1 MKRQNQLNIK
11 RGLLSKLVLL
21 VALFLGSSNAW
32 GQDTPVTES
41 FEYATDGENP
51 IAINSGNMSLTNEWC
66 VVGSGGIGSNY
77 LYKLRL
83 NTISSNSR
91 TGNNSI
97 FATANTDNWIVCP
110 VQISGTLSFYAKRY
124 DSSGYIKVGIAT
136 KTNDEFTITNE
147 SFSYT
152 EIGSSDYTGK
162 FGEISVNLGNSPV
175 YVAFFVYNG
184 YMDDVT
190 YTPYVDESDT
200 PQPTVFSSS
209 VTAYNSVNLS
219 WTAGGEET
227 EWQIKY
233 NEGSDFTPAEAGTLI
248 DHDAITTNPYT
259 LSGLSG
265 NTTYYAYI
273 RAYVDAETQSE
284 WTGPLSFTTYE
295 QYPTPTNFA
304 ISSHDASTATFTWN
318 NGLGTTP
325 TSWELKYSTDANFNP
340 DSEGTQ
346 QSVGENP
353 PYTLENLT
361 ENVTYFAYLR
371 AYYSADDKYSNWTEK
386 LMFVPTTADF
396 VLDENN
402 VTSISTISSKKV
414 LLKYRPSNGW
424 NTMCMPFPPNSYMT
438 TIFGSGYKA
447 YALKSYSSGILTF
460 EKASYIGASTPYVVY
475 SESVPDN
482 PNGVVLT
489 GVTIYSGGLSP
500 SSTTKGGATLQGTF
514 ASKYFV
520 EGDNWYGLT
529 TAGKVM
535 KAGEGAYV
543 KGYRAYFT
551 GVTPP
556 ESSARISIVFEG
568 EDDGETTDLGFVRM
582 VDPEA
587 KDIFTLSGQKVEKAG
602 KGIYIVNGRKVVI
615 K

>member
-32 GQDTPVTES
+32 GGII
-41 FEYATDGENP
+41 FDGNTQSTIENWTVSNLTYNSTIKGYQTWGTGTITSDDNIVFP
-51 IAINSGNMSLTNEWC
+51 TGSQFIINAR
-66 VVGSGGIGSNY
+66 GIGSSTTRAIKIEY
-77 LYKLRL
+77 
-83 NTISSNSR
+83 SSNDGISWEDAG
-91 TGNNSI
+91 TFSASSDPAIDASSGVFKN
-97 FATANTDNWIVCP
+97 FAVEL
-110 VQISGTLSFYAKRY
+110 SGTYKIRITGTAIVIRVISKEEPSGPVAPTNFTVSSIAY
-124 DSSGYIKVGIAT
+124 DGAR
-136 KTNDEFTITNE
+136 
-147 SFSYT
+147 
-152 EIGSSDYTGK
+152 
-162 FGEISVNLGNSPV
+162 
-175 YVAFFVYNG
+175 
-184 YMDDVT
+184 
-190 YTPYVDESDT
+190 
-200 PQPTVFSSS
+200 
-209 VTAYNSVNLS
+209 LS
-219 WTAGGEET
+219 WSAGGTET
-227 EWQIKY
+227 QWQVYYSKV
-233 NEGSDFTPAEAGTLI
+233 EGEPAEGDVPAAINTPSKDLTGLLEKTKYYCYVRSYI
-248 DHDAITTNPYT
+248 D
-259 LSGLSG
+259 S
-265 NTTYYAYI
+265 
-273 RAYVDAETQSE
+273 ETHSL
-284 WTGPLSFTTYE
+284 WAKTSFTTYE

-304 ISSHDASTATFTWN
+304 LSSHDASTATFTWN
-318 NGLGTTP
+318 NGLGATP
-325 TSWELKYSTDANFNP
+325 TSWELKYSTNANFNP
-340 DSEGTQ
+340 DSEGTR

-371 AYYSADDKYSNWTEK
+371 AYYLADDKYSNWTEK

-424 NTMCMPFPPNSYMT
+424 NTMCMPFPPNFYMT

-489 GVTIYSGGLSP
+489 GVTIYDGGLSP

-582 VDPEA
+582 IDPEA
-587 KDIFTLSGQKVEKAG
+587 KNIYTLSGQKVEKAG